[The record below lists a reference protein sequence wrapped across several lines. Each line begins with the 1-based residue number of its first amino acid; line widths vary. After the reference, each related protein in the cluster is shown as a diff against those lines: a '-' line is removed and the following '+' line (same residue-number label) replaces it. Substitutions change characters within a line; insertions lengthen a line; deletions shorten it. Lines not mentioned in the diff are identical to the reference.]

1 MLLADKYY
9 IEHLSKILDNGCLDE
24 NPRPKY
30 KDGTPAYTKFITQ
43 VFEIYD
49 ISKGEL
55 PITTLRNTS
64 IKTGIKEILWIYQK
78 QSNSLDVAHEL
89 GIHWWDN
96 WDIGNGTIGDRYG
109 YTVNKYNLINELLTG
124 LKENPFGRSHII
136 NLFQYENL
144 KSSKGLFPCAYE
156 TMWSVRKI
164 NGEMYLDLTLNQRS
178 NDYIM
183 AGYINKVQYV
193 ALQMMIAGHLGY
205 KCGTF
210 AHYVHNLHI
219 YDRHYDAAKELME
232 RSKNINEK
240 LNPKFYLKTNKNF
253 YDYTINDFEFIDID
267 KIKPLENKLEIAI

>member
-9 IEHLSKILDNGCLDE
+9 IENLSKILDNGCLDE

-109 YTVNKYNLINELLTG
+109 YTVNKYNLINEL
-124 LKENPFGRSHII
+124 
-136 NLFQYENL
+136 
-144 KSSKGLFPCAYE
+144 
-156 TMWSVRKI
+156 
-164 NGEMYLDLTLNQRS
+164 
-178 NDYIM
+178 
-183 AGYINKVQYV
+183 
-193 ALQMMIAGHLGY
+193 
-205 KCGTF
+205 
-210 AHYVHNLHI
+210 
-219 YDRHYDAAKELME
+219 
-232 RSKNINEK
+232 
-240 LNPKFYLKTNKNF
+240 
-253 YDYTINDFEFIDID
+253 
-267 KIKPLENKLEIAI
+267 